1 VQSERADGQ
10 RRGRPRRFPQD
21 TEQVMLLDA
30 AMRVLARNGPGELAV
45 AEVLAEAQ
53 LSTRSFYRHFD
64 SKDAL
69 LHAVLWREVGSVAR
83 SLERAV
89 ASAPD
94 PVAAVEAWIDGYL
107 GTFFEPRRMERAAV
121 FTTPAAW
128 SASSR
133 TRELAEVRRVLT
145 RPLADALRAG
155 HAARV
160 LVSPDAESDALAL
173 FALAGLAAGEPEDP
187 PAGRAAVRSRLVR
200 FTWPALGL
208 RAVEPRDAAP
218 GGG

>member
-1 VQSERADGQ
+1 VECERPDGE

-21 TEQVMLLDA
+21 TEQAMLLDA

-69 LHAVLWREVGSVAR
+69 LYAVLRREVGSVAR
-83 SLERAV
+83 RLERAV

-107 GTFFEPRRMERAAV
+107 DTFFEPRRVERATV
-121 FTTPAAW
+121 FSTPAAW
-128 SASSR
+128 PTSSR
-133 TRELAEVRRVLT
+133 THELAEVRRILT

-155 HAARV
+155 HATRA
-160 LVSPDAESDALAL
+160 LVSPDADSDALAL
-173 FALAGLAAGEPEDP
+173 FALAGLAAGEPARL
-187 PAGRAAVRSRLVR
+187 PAGREAVRSRLLR
-200 FTWPALGL
+200 FAWPALGL
-208 RAVEPRDAAP
+208 RAVQPRE
-218 GGG
+218 GG